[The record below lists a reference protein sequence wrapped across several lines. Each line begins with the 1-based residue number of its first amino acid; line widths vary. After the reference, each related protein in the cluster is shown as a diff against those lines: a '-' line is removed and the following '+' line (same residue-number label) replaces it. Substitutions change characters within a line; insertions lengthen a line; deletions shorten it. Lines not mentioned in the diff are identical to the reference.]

1 MQKKQEKTTYT
12 KEENH
17 SMESDP
23 EMTQIIELVNKECLI
38 SLIEFHTFKMLQES
52 KHIKQRHERY
62 KSIQIKLLDMK
73 TTMSKMT
80 YTLNRINDRVDTEE

>member
-1 MQKKQEKTTYT
+1 MLAPCKKSYDKPKQ
-12 KEENH
+12 
-17 SMESDP
+17 
-23 EMTQIIELVNKECLI
+23 
-38 SLIEFHTFKMLQES
+38 
-52 KHIKQRHERY
+52 HIKQRNERY